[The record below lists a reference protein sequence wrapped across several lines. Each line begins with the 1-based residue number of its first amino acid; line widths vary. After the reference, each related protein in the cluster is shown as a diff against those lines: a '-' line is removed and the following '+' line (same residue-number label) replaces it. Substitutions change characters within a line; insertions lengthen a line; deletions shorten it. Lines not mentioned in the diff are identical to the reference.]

1 MDYTE
6 YVFFINHDAFSRIDS
21 NSGWVCA
28 ADFHGLRED
37 DLQFAVD
44 MLDAPN
50 SGSGCA
56 DIINKSVAEN
66 EGVFI
71 ATASTPYEAMRLV
84 CEKIDNKD
92 G

>member
-1 MDYTE
+1 
-6 YVFFINHDAFSRIDS
+6 
-21 NSGWVCA
+21 
-28 ADFHGLRED
+28 
-37 DLQFAVD
+37 

-50 SGSGCA
+50 SDSSCA
-56 DIINKSVAEN
+56 DIINKSVSEN